1 MGPET
6 QWRGQ
11 SDTTDRRV
19 RWLLLASL
27 LVHAPLTPLFALFGL
42 LSWLGPPED
51 ELDDVAPITG
61 IPIDLIEDPMLG
73 EAAPAQPAPP
83 APAEPEATAPEL
95 PAEKPKPRNVQP
107 RDAGVPDA
115 EPPDAGPPDAEVAD
129 AASTDAGVADAEA
142 VADAGPDDAGS
153 GKGDGGLGDPVS
165 MVGGDRNQVVDTN
178 ANVRLA
184 IYTEKIRRHPL
195 GPRIGKLL
203 GSIYQ
208 WRDFF
213 GPAGIDPIR
222 DVDRVMV
229 TGSQLRN
236 SKDVVAILK
245 LNVGED
251 RIRSAIDAIVRADTE
266 HGEWLDASVPAATA
280 YADRAPRIFV
290 LGSPGTV
297 IVTPPSA
304 LENVLKGAKRLSLR
318 PSTGPEVVLAYVVT
332 PHRLR
337 GLPVRIPDTILW
349 VKVTVTPTEAGGALL
364 QAVAQDKTP
373 ELAADHAEE
382 LERGLNAAASLDLGL
397 LGTFLGL
404 SGRPLVDRI
413 QFSSQGSEIHGE
425 ANVTPAQLRELLGLA
440 ETFLAAPARRP
451 APKPS
456 ASASGMPTAP
466 ETVRPRLTGPQAPAP
481 PPTAPRPPAP
491 TP

>member
-1 MGPET
+1 M
-6 QWRGQ
+6 
-11 SDTTDRRV
+11 V
-19 RWLLLASL
+19 LASL
-27 LVHAPLTPLFALFGL
+27 LVHAPLTPVFALLGL
-42 LSWLGPPED
+42 FSWLAPPADDFED
-51 ELDDVAPITG
+51 APPITA
-61 IPIDLIEDPMLG
+61 IPIDLIEDPLLG
-73 EAAPAQPAPP
+73 EAPPAPP
-83 APAEPEATAPEL
+83 APPTPAEPEVAAPEL
-95 PAEKPKPRNVQP
+95 PAEKPKPKVQP
-107 RDAGVPDA
+107 KDAGLPDAEAPDAGVPDA
-115 EPPDAGPPDAEVAD
+115 E
-129 AASTDAGVADAEA
+129 
-142 VADAGPDDAGS
+142 VADAGNDAGIADADADAAADAGPADAGS
-153 GKGDGGLGDPVS
+153 GKGDGGLGDPVA

-245 LNVGED
+245 LNVGEE
-251 RIRSAIDAIVRADTE
+251 RIRAAIDAIVRADTE

-280 YADRAPRIFV
+280 YADRAPRVFV

-318 PSTGPEVVLAYVVT
+318 PSTGPEVALAYIVT
-332 PHRLR
+332 PHRVR

-349 VKVTVTPTEAGGALL
+349 VKITVTPTESGGALL

-373 ELAADHAEE
+373 ELAEEHAEE
-382 LERGLNAAASLDLGL
+382 LERGLNAAASFDLGL
-397 LGTFLGL
+397 IGTFLGL
-404 SGRPLVDRI
+404 SGRPLVERI
-413 QFSSQGSEIHGE
+413 QFSAQGAEIHGE
-425 ANVTPAQLRELLGLA
+425 AQVTPAQMQELLGLA
-440 ETFLAAPARRP
+440 ESFLAAPPRRP
-451 APKPS
+451 APKATGS
-456 ASASGMPTAP
+456 VTAP
-466 ETVRPRLTGPQAPAP
+466 PGAATSRLTGQQPSA
-481 PPTAPRPPAP
+481 RVP
-491 TP
+491 TPRVPVPSAP

>member
-1 MGPET
+1 
-6 QWRGQ
+6 
-11 SDTTDRRV
+11 V
-19 RWLLLASL
+19 
-27 LVHAPLTPLFALFGL
+27 
-42 LSWLGPPED
+42 
-51 ELDDVAPITG
+51 
-61 IPIDLIEDPMLG
+61 
-73 EAAPAQPAPP
+73 
-83 APAEPEATAPEL
+83 
-95 PAEKPKPRNVQP
+95 
-107 RDAGVPDA
+107 
-115 EPPDAGPPDAEVAD
+115 
-129 AASTDAGVADAEA
+129 TDAGVADAEA
-142 VADAGPDDAGS
+142 DAAPEDAGA
-153 GKGDGGLGDPVS
+153 GKGDGGLGDPVA
-165 MVGGDRNQVVDTN
+165 MVGGDRNHVVDAN

-245 LNVGED
+245 LNVGQE

-280 YADRAPRIFV
+280 YADRAPRVFV

-304 LENVLKGAKRLSLR
+304 LENVIKSAKRLTLR
-318 PSTGPEVVLAYVVT
+318 PAAGPEVALAYIVT
-332 PHRLR
+332 PHRVR

-349 VKVTVTPTEAGGALL
+349 VKITVTPSESGGAVL

-373 ELAADHAEE
+373 ELAAEHAEE
-382 LERGLNAAASLDLGL
+382 LERGLNAAASFDLGIF
-397 LGTFLGL
+397 GSFLGL
-404 SGRPLVDRI
+404 SGRPLVERI
-413 QFSSQGSEIHGE
+413 QFESQGAEIHGE
-425 ANVTPAQLRELLGLA
+425 AQVTPAQMQELLGLA
-440 ETFLAAPARRP
+440 ETFLAAPPPRRA
-451 APKPS
+451 APKASSS
-456 ASASGMPTAP
+456 AVPGAT
-466 ETVRPRLTGPQAPAP
+466 TPRLTGPNS
-481 PPTAPRPPAP
+481 P
-491 TP
+491 TPGAP